1 MDYQASDANGN
12 HFDPSPASMAELDQ
26 ALAELRSMVV
36 SEPPQEIAVAIYN
49 LAMLSVINND
59 QHELKDTIWDVSP
72 HIVHKA
78 IGMVLEISNNESDRR
93 DTA

>member
-12 HFDPSPASMAELDQ
+12 SFDPSPASMAELDQ
-26 ALAELRSMVV
+26 ALAELRGMVV
-36 SEPPQEIAVAIYN
+36 SESPQEIAAAIYN
-49 LAMLSVINND
+49 LAMLSVINNE

-78 IGMVLEISNNESDRR
+78 IGMVLEISNNECDRR
-93 DTA
+93 DMA